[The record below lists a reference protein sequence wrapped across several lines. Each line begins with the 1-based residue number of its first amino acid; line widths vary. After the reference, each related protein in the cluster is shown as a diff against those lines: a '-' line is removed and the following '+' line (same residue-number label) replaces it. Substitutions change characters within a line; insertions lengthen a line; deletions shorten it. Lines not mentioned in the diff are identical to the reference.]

1 MIGLAL
7 PKGRLVARAVELLQ
21 RSGCD
26 CGALRDGSRRLA
38 FTMDGIRVTLV
49 KPSDVAVYVEHGA
62 ADIGIVGKDVLLE
75 DEPDVF
81 ELMDLRFGACRMVVA
96 APAGYVDDPS
106 TVLRV
111 ASKYPRTAAGHFAR
125 RNRAAE
131 VIPLHGSIELA
142 PLVGLSDVIVDIV
155 ETGTTLRENGL
166 EVVEEIAPL
175 SARLIANR
183 ARYHFAR
190 EAIERLTAPW
200 RREAAS
206 GRPKE
211 VEA

>member
-7 PKGRLVARAVELLQ
+7 PKGRLVDRAVELLQ

-26 CGALRDGSRRLA
+26 CTALRDDSRRLA
-38 FTMDGIRVTLV
+38 FSLGEVRATLV

-81 ELMDLRFGACRMVVA
+81 ELMDLGFGACRMIVA
-96 APAGYVDDPS
+96 APVGHAGHAGDPS
-106 TVLRV
+106 SVLRV
-111 ASKYPRTAAGHFAR
+111 ATKYPRVAAGHFAR

-131 VIPLHGSIELA
+131 IIPLHGSIELA

-183 ARYHFAR
+183 ARYHFVR
-190 EAIERLTAPW
+190 EAIERLTDSW
-200 RREAAS
+200 RT
-206 GRPKE
+206 RP
-211 VEA
+211 

>member
-26 CGALRDGSRRLA
+26 CGALRNGSRRLA
-38 FTMDGIRVTLV
+38 FTMNGIRVTLV

-81 ELMDLRFGACRMVVA
+81 ELMDLGFGACRMVVA
-96 APAGYVDDPS
+96 APAGFSDDPS
-106 TVLRV
+106 RVLRV
-111 ASKYPRTAAGHFAR
+111 ASKYPHVAGEHFAR
-125 RNRAAE
+125 KNRAAE
-131 VIPLHGSIELA
+131 VIELHGSVELA
-142 PLVGLSDVIVDIV
+142 PLVGLGDVIVDIV

-166 EVVEEIAPL
+166 EVLEEIAPL

-183 ARYHFAR
+183 SRYHFIR
-190 EAIERLTAPW
+190 TEIERLTDSW
-200 RREAAS
+200 RT
-206 GRPKE
+206 RP
-211 VEA
+211 